1 MKINIIKSEFYKILQ
16 NCVNIF
22 IQHKYL
28 NPVFQLKIFR
38 IINDLKNIYLDD
50 EYNSFKLT
58 CSNEYDS
65 LSKIINIDYIT
76 DFSIINSAPVVVLD
90 RSGYNIKSEDDV
102 VFLNKSNQKIC
113 LDSFDVDVYK
123 NFPDDYEYSLYLK
136 NDSNEIL
143 KKNNPCLGSSC
154 TISFENLDIEV

>member
-1 MKINIIKSEFYKILQ
+1 M
-16 NCVNIF
+16 
-22 IQHKYL
+22 
-28 NPVFQLKIFR
+28 
-38 IINDLKNIYLDD
+38 DD

-136 NDSNEIL
+136 NDSNEIF
-143 KKNNPCLGSSC
+143 KKNNPCLGSGC
-154 TISFENLDIEV
+154 TISFENLDIEVEENDRYSAVFDYFGKQGASLDYYVGFEIKNIQGHFCNSGESMVVE